1 MYIKKITE
9 FIKELFT
16 SSYAY
21 NPIPK
26 GFVVKYPNNLS
37 APPPPK
43 DKRCKRIKSVILEI
57 KKICAYDNFKLRRKF
72 FFK

>member
-1 MYIKKITE
+1 MYIKKIAE
-9 FIKELFT
+9 IIKKTLLPV
-16 SSYAY
+16 SAY

-43 DKRCKRIKSVILEI
+43 DKRCKGNKCYC
-57 KKICAYDNFKLRRKF
+57 ICCKRKHV
-72 FFK
+72 